1 MRTILKWAGSKARII
16 ETLKQHLPA
25 GDRLVEPFA
34 GSCAVM
40 MNTDYSA
47 YLVADV
53 NHDLIN
59 LYQTIAGE
67 PEAFITVAEALFI
80 TGNTESE
87 YYKLRAAFNLG
98 GIDLVQRAACFLYL
112 NRHCFNGL
120 CRYNQS
126 GGFNV
131 PYGKYKAPYFPQE
144 EIRAFAEKAK
154 RATFVCC
161 SFEETLR
168 MVAPGDVVYC
178 DPPYLAGTKEKN
190 FTNYHTAG
198 FNDADQQYLARL
210 LTRLSER
217 SYPVIASNADVPAA
231 RSIYN
236 AFNITELN
244 APRSVGA
251 SAGCAKSAPEI
262 IAKITPKNP
271 KYLPPDPAVD
281 SLLMAGFPMH
291 EEQVQEAIL

>member
-1 MRTILKWAGSKARII
+1 
-16 ETLKQHLPA
+16 
-25 GDRLVEPFA
+25 
-34 GSCAVM
+34 M
-40 MNTDYSA
+40 MNIDYPA
-47 YLVADV
+47 YLVADI
-53 NHDLIN
+53 NPDLIN
-59 LYQTIAGE
+59 LYQNIKSDSE
-67 PEAFITVAEALFI
+67 RFIKYARKFFELCNSAEDFYI
-80 TGNTESE
+80 V
-87 YYKLRAAFNLG
+87 RADFDL

-190 FTNYHTAG
+190 FTNYHTAC

-262 IAKITPKNP
+262 IAKFTPKNP

-281 SLLMAGFPMH
+281 SLLMAGFPMR
-291 EEQVQEAIL
+291 EEIEEVE

>member
-1 MRTILKWAGSKARII
+1 MRTILKWAGSKSRIMD
-16 ETLKQHLPA
+16 TLKQHLPA

-40 MNTDYSA
+40 MNTDYPA
-47 YLVADV
+47 YLVADI
-53 NHDLIN
+53 NLDLIN
-59 LYQTIAGE
+59 LYKQIAKDADAVIGLAK
-67 PEAFITVAEALFI
+67 AFFTDH
-80 TGNTESE
+80 NTDVQ
-87 YYKLRAAFNLG
+87 YYKIRDAFNSKFGDQL
-98 GIDLVQRAACFLYL
+98 IRSTMFLYL

-131 PYGKYKAPYFPQE
+131 PYGKYKAPYFPE
-144 EIRAFAEKAK
+144 DEIRAFAGKAK

-161 SFEETLR
+161 SFEEALH

-178 DPPYLAGTKEKN
+178 DPPYLSGMKEKN
-190 FTNYHTAG
+190 FTHYHTTG
-198 FNDADQQYLARL
+198 FNDTDQRRLASL
-210 LTRLSER
+210 LQRLSER

-236 AFNITELN
+236 AFNIIELN
-244 APRSVGA
+244 ARRSVGA

-262 IAKITPKNP
+262 IAKITPKQP
-271 KYLPPDPAVD
+271 QYLPPDPAVD
-281 SLLMAGFPMH
+281 SLLMAGFPMS
-291 EEQVQEAIL
+291 EEESLCQCH

>member
-1 MRTILKWAGSKARII
+1 VRTILKWAGSKARII

-40 MNTDYSA
+40 MNIDYPA
-47 YLVADV
+47 YLVADI
-53 NHDLIN
+53 NPDLIN
-59 LYQTIAGE
+59 LYQNIKSDSE
-67 PEAFITVAEALFI
+67 RFIKYARKFFELCNSAEDFYIVRADFNLSAD
-80 TGNTESE
+80 SE
-87 YYKLRAAFNLG
+87 ERAAM
-98 GIDLVQRAACFLYL
+98 FLYL

-262 IAKITPKNP
+262 IAKFTPKNP

-281 SLLMAGFPMH
+281 SLLMAGFPMR
-291 EEQVQEAIL
+291 EEIEEVE